1 MNKNVTGI
9 ILIVVALVIIF
20 IYAWPK
26 MKPYISPPAAP
37 ADTEMT
43 TGTVLI

>member
-1 MNKNVTGI
+1 MNKNATGI

-26 MKPYISPPAAP
+26 MKPYVNQPAAP
-37 ADTEMT
+37 AGTEMT
-43 TGTVLI
+43 TGSVVI